1 MTKII
6 SSQGTHW
13 VWLDHLQ
20 AIRKTVNGIELIF
33 DYLELTV
40 NECDLNIKDNER
52 LLEFL
57 KDRDVEWNI

>member
-33 DYLELTV
+33 DYLELTLHG
-40 NECDLNIKDNER
+40 CDLNDKDNGP

-57 KDRDVEWNI
+57 KTRNVKWNI

>member
-13 VWLDHLQ
+13 VWLADLQ

-33 DYLELTV
+33 DYIELTV
-40 NECDLNIKDNER
+40 NECDLNIKDNGP

-57 KDRDVEWNI
+57 KTREVEWNI